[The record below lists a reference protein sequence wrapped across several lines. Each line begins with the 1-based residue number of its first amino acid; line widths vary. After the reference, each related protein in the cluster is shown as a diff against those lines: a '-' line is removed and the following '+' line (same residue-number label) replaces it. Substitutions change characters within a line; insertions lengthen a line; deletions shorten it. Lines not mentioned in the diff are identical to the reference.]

1 MRFARQARIFRG
13 PLDPAPVA
21 SVLMLLVIFIMM
33 ASLLYTPGVLIHL
46 PSGDHLSVTDNPTFA
61 VGVDSGG
68 QCYLDNK
75 AVQETELKAELRSRL
90 ENAGGESSKLTMI
103 LMADKAAKNETI
115 THVEALAKAAGI
127 PYVLIAE
134 WPPTFGPQR

>member
-33 ASLLYTPGVLIHL
+33 SSLLYTPGVLIRL
-46 PSGDHLSVTDNPTFA
+46 PDGDHLTVTDNPTIV
-61 VGVDSGG
+61 VGLDSAG
-68 QCYLDNK
+68 QCYFDNGPV
-75 AVQETELKAELRSRL
+75 AESELRAALRSRL
-90 ENAGGESSKLTMI
+90 SSLGSESNKLTMI
-103 LMADKAAKNETI
+103 LRADKETKNEMI
-115 THVEALAKAAGI
+115 THVEALAKSAGI

-134 WPPTFGPQR
+134 WPPAFGSQR